1 MNDVISIS
9 SSAPDGTGS
18 HHTAAPTLRLLRR
31 GQVLAIKNV
40 PPTRTLLEVLREDL
54 GQTGTKE
61 ACRSG
66 DCGACTVVLAHT
78 DAQGQV
84 QYRPTNSCIRP
95 AHAAHAQALWTVE
108 DLHQHPIQTALV
120 RHHASQCG
128 FCTPGIVMSL
138 FALYQQRV
146 SAAQLAGT
154 PPTPISREDALH
166 ALSGNLCRCTG
177 YRPIVDAALEMFN
190 APLQSVDETQLRDLL
205 QQLQQLQK
213 TELLTQSNKAPEPDF
228 SLNYL
233 APRSLAEALHA
244 RAAAP
249 QAQIIAG
256 ATDVGLWITK
266 QFQRP
271 AQVLD
276 VSRAIELQAIT
287 PTADGGLELGAAV
300 TLEAAFAALVARWPL
315 LHDFAQRFAGRP
327 VRETGTLGGNVANGS
342 PIGDSMPLLLALG
355 ARVRLMQV
363 DADAPHHLKQ
373 RELAL
378 EAFYLGYRR
387 TALGER
393 ELLTH
398 ILIPPLPTGAWVQA
412 YKVSKRWEDD
422 ISAVCL
428 GLQLVVAQGH
438 VQAVRLG
445 VGGMAAT
452 PVRAHRT
459 EASLQHQPWTQATV
473 AQAAAVLR
481 DEFQP
486 LSDMRASAQYRRLAL
501 AALLERAWS
510 EHQGSPTPALQHL
523 TALELRP

>member
-9 SSAPDGTGS
+9 ISSSASGGTGS
-18 HHTAAPTLRLLRR
+18 PHTAAPTLRLLRR

-66 DCGACTVVLAHT
+66 DCGACTVVVAHT
-78 DAQGQV
+78 DAQGHI
-84 QYRPTNSCIRP
+84 QYRPTNSCIRL
-95 AHAAHAQALWTVE
+95 AHAVDGQALWTVE
-108 DLHQHPIQTALV
+108 DVHQHPIQTALV

-138 FALYQQRV
+138 FALYQQRI
-146 SAAQLAGT
+146 STAELAGT
-154 PPTPISREDALH
+154 PPAPLSREDALH

-177 YRPIVDAALEMFN
+177 YRPILDAALEMFN
-190 APLQSVDETQLRDLL
+190 APLQSVDETELRES
-205 QQLQQLQK
+205 LQK
-213 TELLTQSNKAPEPDF
+213 SELLTQSNQASIANF
-228 SLNYL
+228 HSNYL
-233 APRSLAEALHA
+233 APRSLDDALRA

-249 QAQIIAG
+249 QAQIVAG

-266 QFQRP
+266 QFQQP

-276 VSRAIELQAIT
+276 VSRAVELQAIA
-287 PTADGGLELGAAV
+287 PTAEGGLELGAAV
-300 TLEAAFAALVARWPL
+300 TLEAAFAALVTRWPL

-355 ARVRLMQV
+355 ASVRLMQWH
-363 DADAPHHLKQ
+363 DEGAAGTIHT

-378 EAFYLGYRR
+378 EDFYLGYRR

-428 GLQLVVAQGH
+428 GLQLVIDQGH
-438 VQAVRLG
+438 VQTVRLG
-445 VGGMAAT
+445 LGGMAAT

-459 EASLQHQPWTQATV
+459 EAALLHQPWTAASV
-473 AQAAAVLR
+473 ARAAEVLR

-510 EHQGSPTPALQHL
+510 EHQSPHTPALQHL